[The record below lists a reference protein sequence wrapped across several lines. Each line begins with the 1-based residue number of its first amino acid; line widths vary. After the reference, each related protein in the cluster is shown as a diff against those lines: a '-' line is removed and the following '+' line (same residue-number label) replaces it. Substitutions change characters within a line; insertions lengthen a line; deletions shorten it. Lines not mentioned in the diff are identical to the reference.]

1 MDPPIP
7 PLARLTARRQGCL
20 RGVQWMRQCEIRLH
34 HVFTHPNWSWEPTF
48 QVLRTRFLRGR
59 FGSLVRPYSSEW
71 EAALWLSVS
80 LPSLL
85 ACCCCC
91 GWQQGLYHLQH
102 SHYK

>member
-48 QVLRTRFLRGR
+48 QVLSVCEQGFYKARVDSEAR
-59 FGSLVRPYSSEW
+59 VR
-71 EAALWLSVS
+71 EAR
-80 LPSLL
+80 
-85 ACCCCC
+85 
-91 GWQQGLYHLQH
+91 
-102 SHYK
+102 